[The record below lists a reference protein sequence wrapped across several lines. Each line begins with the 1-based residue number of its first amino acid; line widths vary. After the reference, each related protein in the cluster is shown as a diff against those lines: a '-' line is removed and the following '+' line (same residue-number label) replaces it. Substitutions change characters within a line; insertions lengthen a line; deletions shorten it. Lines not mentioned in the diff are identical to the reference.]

1 MNPHPQARRDVVTAT
16 PDVGSRRVVTF
27 GTFDV
32 LHIGHVNLLERARAL
47 GDRLIVGVSSDA
59 LNLAKKGRSPIYPE
73 ADRLAMIASLRCV
86 DEVFVEESLELKG
99 DYLQR
104 QRAAVLVMGDDWQ
117 GRFDHFSAL
126 CEVVYLPR
134 TPSISTTEI
143 IEVIRR
149 AP

>member
-1 MNPHPQARRDVVTAT
+1 MNRSPQPHDAPVSASAGV
-16 PDVGSRRVVTF
+16 RRVVTF

-32 LHIGHVNLLERARAL
+32 LHIGHVNILERARAL
-47 GDRLIVGVSSDA
+47 GDRLAVGVSSDA
-59 LNLAKKGRSPIYPE
+59 LNLAKKGRLPIYAA
-73 ADRLAMIASLRCV
+73 ADRMAMIAALRCV

-99 DYLQR
+99 KYLQR
-104 QRAAVLVMGDDWQ
+104 HCAAVLVMGDDWQ
-117 GRFDHFSAL
+117 GRFDHFSAV

-149 AP
+149 VP